1 MDFRPTA
8 WQKENYPHAFG
19 EQVTGRILRILAKSV
34 LAFLFEL
41 GALVLGYYAYL
52 AWIGASVTGSSMSD
66 ILLPVSLIM
75 MFGLNVAVV
84 SRWHGGEPDETAAAT
99 DNSPTVGATKKE
111 QALKFLKVLGNLSS
125 NQLAV
130 LLEIDVRNLSKFI
143 NPFIQTGIIAAK
155 KEGKT
160 YIYSLKNPHNLLL
173 THNRHTPQEET
184 EYAGVTLPKWNI
196 QLPSEGNVLGRVALD
211 DWKLGDF
218 VYLPLKKYAQKG
230 VLVSGSSG
238 SGKTIA
244 AKVIV
249 EELLQE
255 QIPVLVFDYTKQWER
270 LFEKNSDPEM
280 LERYRL
286 FGMKKSPKAFQGR
299 VIEQLSEVSEVMRN
313 ECLILDLSS
322 VSESDERVG
331 RVAKVLDEVL
341 QYFQT
346 QEDSQDLRLLLVI
359 EEAHLWT
366 SKEVPKEASNFL
378 DRVVRLLRKK
388 GVGVML
394 VSHKISD
401 FDPAMRSSMNINIF
415 FRTKYEGDLDSIG
428 RTVGSDFSKIIP
440 SLSVGYSVF
449 HSADLG
455 SPFVMAWR
463 PLYSQT

>member
-1 MDFRPTA
+1 
-8 WQKENYPHAFG
+8 
-19 EQVTGRILRILAKSV
+19 VTRQIFRILARSV
-34 LAFLFEL
+34 SAFVFEI

-52 AWIGASVTGSSMSD
+52 TLNHVSVTGSQFSD
-66 ILLPVSLIM
+66 ILLPVSLAI

-84 SRWHGGEPDETAAAT
+84 SRWPAKETDQTAT
-99 DNSPTVGATKKE
+99 NSDISVTTGTTKKE
-111 QALKFLKVLGNLSS
+111 QALKFLKVLGSLSS
-125 NQLAV
+125 NQLAA

-184 EYAGVTLPKWNI
+184 EYASHVTLPKWNI

-218 VYLPLKKYAQKG
+218 VYLPLRKYAQKG
-230 VLVSGSSG
+230 ILVSGASG

-255 QIPVLVFDYTKQWER
+255 KIPVVVFDYTRQWER
-270 LFEKNSDPEM
+270 LFLKNTDQTM
-280 LERYRL
+280 LEKYRL
-286 FGMKKSPKAFQGR
+286 FGMRSPRAFKGR
-299 VIEQLSEVSEVMRN
+299 VVTELPELSETLLTGEGTTIV
-313 ECLILDLSS
+313 DLSS
-322 VSESDERVG
+322 VSETDERVG
-331 RVAKVLDEVL
+331 KVATALDQILE
-341 QYFQT
+341 YFQT
-346 QEDSQDLRLLLVI
+346 QEDSQDLRLFLVI

-366 SKEVPKEASNFL
+366 SKDVPKDASRFL
-378 DRVVRLLRKK
+378 DKVARLLRKK

-401 FDPAMRSSMNINIF
+401 FDPAMRSSMNISII
-415 FRTKYEGDLDSIG
+415 FRTKYDGDLDSIA
-428 RTVGSDFSKIIP
+428 RTIGAHFAKVAP
-440 SLSVGYSVF
+440 SLPVGYSVF

-455 SPFVMAWR
+455 DPFVISWR
-463 PLYSQT
+463 PLYSQA